1 MARWS
6 LGTEIM
12 APRPPSKRR
21 SGEQRLRIIR
31 KAAELFRE
39 RGYHGVTVDDIA
51 KAVGVSKL
59 GVYYY
64 LDSKEEILYEIHR
77 MAHNAV
83 LSAWRDAVDSEGSP
97 GERLQRALRAYVE
110 IICSEM
116 SFTTSL
122 LLHLYDLPSPQ
133 RRGIVKMRDEVERHA
148 RDLIQ
153 GGVESGEFHP
163 CDPALMTFAIFGAI
177 NFMPYWYSPKGRLSK
192 DQIVDAFVD
201 YLMRGL
207 LTEPAAD
214 EGRLVASLEATPST
228 RE

>member
-1 MARWS
+1 MS
-6 LGTEIM
+6 Q
-12 APRPPSKRR
+12 RPTSKRR

-31 KAAELFRE
+31 TAAELFRE

-77 MAHNAV
+77 MAHHAV
-83 LSAWRDAVDSEGSP
+83 LNAWRNAAASEGSP
-97 GERLQRALRAYVE
+97 AEKLSSGLRENVE

-122 LLHLYDLPSPQ
+122 LLHLYDLPSSL
-133 RRGIVKMRDEVERHA
+133 RRNIVKMRDEAEGHA
-148 RDLIQ
+148 RSLIQ
-153 GGVESGEFHP
+153 AGVDNGEFQR
-163 CDPALMTFAIFGAI
+163 CDPKLMSFAIFGAI
-177 NFMPYWYSPKGRLSK
+177 NFMPYWYSPKGKLSK

-207 LTEPAAD
+207 LPAQ
-214 EGRLVASLEATPST
+214 GLVQRVPAKPVEAAAGS
-228 RE
+228 